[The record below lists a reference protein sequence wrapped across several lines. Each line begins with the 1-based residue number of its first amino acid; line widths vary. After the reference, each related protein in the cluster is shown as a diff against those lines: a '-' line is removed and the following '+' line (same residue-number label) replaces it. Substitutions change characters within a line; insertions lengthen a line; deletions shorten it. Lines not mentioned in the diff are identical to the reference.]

1 MRHNRGALTLLR
13 FPNPSGN
20 SKPATTR
27 SGRSGTESNG
37 RGRQTHLRSFCGGSG
52 NWAHHLATTIS
63 EFFDSICWADLL
75 ALGVCFGIAPDTKR
89 SGRAAAK
96 SHHKQPTLKGY
107 NWTMSAVQCDN
118 VRKVKCR
125 PLRNRGCKLE
135 HPLTVFIGEGIE
147 L

>member
-1 MRHNRGALTLLR
+1 MLLR
-13 FPNPSGN
+13 FPNPSGD

-27 SGRSGTESNG
+27 SGRSGTEPNG
-37 RGRQTHLRSFCGGSG
+37 AGDRRIGETFAAVPGIG
-52 NWAHHLATTIS
+52 AAILATAIS
-63 EFFDSICWADLL
+63 EFFDSICWADLR
-75 ALGVCFGIAPDTKR
+75 ALGVCFGVAPDTKR
-89 SGRAAAK
+89 SGRTVAK
-96 SHHKQPTLKGY
+96 SHRKQPTLKGY

-118 VRKVKCR
+118 VRKVNCR